1 MKKIILPI
9 TLIFLGLAFFHSP
22 VFKEV
27 AAGVAILLFGML
39 MLEKGFNS
47 FVEGPLQIW
56 LKKLTNKLYKSLGLG
71 FFVTAL
77 LQSSSLISV
86 ITISF
91 ISAGLIQLQAG
102 IGIIFGSNLG
112 TTATAWLVSIFGLK
126 IDVAALAMPMLVFGI
141 ILVMQ
146 AKESLKGAG
155 NILAGLGFFFLGIY
169 YMKNGFDSYQDS
181 INLASYALPGFKGLL
196 VYTVIGVFIT
206 LVLQSSSAAMALIL
220 TALAAGQITY
230 ENSLAL
236 AIGSNV
242 GTTITAILGALGTN
256 VAGKRLARAH
266 LIFNVITGIATLAL
280 IVPLGNLVDEV
291 SLWLGVATDN
301 HTIKLSIFHTIFNL
315 LGLLLMLPLIS
326 VLVRLLT
333 RWIKDKVDVKDRI
346 EMPKYLVESV
356 LKQPQ
361 AALLALSNESKRLF
375 EKGAINIVSYGL
387 NLNPGEI
394 ESDKKLSSIVRES
407 NSAYEFDVELIYYRK
422 VKTIYSEILKYAVL
436 TESEH
441 KLSKENSEKLLKIK
455 LANRKI
461 VEIIKS
467 VKGVR
472 DNINIYSVSKNEY
485 IKEEYN
491 SLRNNVLK
499 VLRAMYKLKNPDNR
513 EINLDKLLEMKH
525 RAIES
530 DKLIDG
536 TLQRLLKANKIDGSM
551 TTSLVNDS
559 NTAVEISIKMIEI
572 IELLYIDYDSL
583 AATEDT

>member
-126 IDVAALAMPMLVFGI
+126 IDVAAIAMPMLVFGI

-256 VAGKRLARAH
+256 VAGKRLAGAH

-375 EKGAINIVSYGL
+375 EKGAFNIVSYGL

-583 AATEDT
+583 VNSEDT